1 MLGYS
6 LFHFSTLSADQ
17 YFWGPFF
24 FLWNNFCWHGHRFLK
39 HHMWLQYLFS
49 SNMLNFGLKY
59 AWVKL
64 MRKSWFCEFWKTIKL
79 IEISV
84 VETKICPLE
93 TKNSPFFGKIEI
105 FWNVG
110 QLMDYRKKLGM
121 KIFTCL
127 VQWFPLTLNRGGWL
141 GKRKIGFNHRTDTK
155 IGNVIFEN

>member
-24 FLWNNFCWHGHRFLK
+24 FLWNNFCWREHRFLK

-49 SNMLNFGLKY
+49 SNMLNFGLQY

-110 QLMDYRKKLGM
+110 QLMDYRKKTGDENLYVSSPVVSVNLKPRGLAWQ
-121 KIFTCL
+121 KK
-127 VQWFPLTLNRGGWL
+127 NR
-141 GKRKIGFNHRTDTK
+141 F
-155 IGNVIFEN
+155 